1 MKLLVRTWVQRGC
14 RARGLCGYVLIMI
27 RGVMEQRSP
36 GPGTGG
42 WHADPALPGPAVW
55 PLEGV
60 PSALDLSLS
69 LLSPVMEMEALWS
82 ALTQASSVPAPT
94 PPLLALGRVGLVSLA
109 ACPPPHPGSAPPTPS
124 SPPSALG
131 TRQAGCGS
139 APPCRVLVS
148 VRKSLSPETW
158 PASWVRCGPQTH
170 WRDRTSQGQVWHGA
184 LSSSQSR
191 AGTSARPL
199 GLGRG

>member
-1 MKLLVRTWVQRGC
+1 
-14 RARGLCGYVLIMI
+14 
-27 RGVMEQRSP
+27 MEQRSP

-124 SPPSALG
+124 SLPPVLWEPGRQVVGLPRPAGCWFQSANLSALKPG
-131 TRQAGCGS
+131 R
-139 APPCRVLVS
+139 L
-148 VRKSLSPETW
+148 
-158 PASWVRCGPQTH
+158 
-170 WRDRTSQGQVWHGA
+170 HG
-184 LSSSQSR
+184 
-191 AGTSARPL
+191 
-199 GLGRG
+199 

>member
-1 MKLLVRTWVQRGC
+1 
-14 RARGLCGYVLIMI
+14 
-27 RGVMEQRSP
+27 MEQRSP

-109 ACPPPHPGSAPPTPS
+109 ACPPPPA
-124 SPPSALG
+124 SPQCSG
-131 TRQAGCGS
+131 NQAGRLWACPALQG
-139 APPCRVLVS
+139 AGF
-148 VRKSLSPETW
+148 SP
-158 PASWVRCGPQTH
+158 QI
-170 WRDRTSQGQVWHGA
+170 SQ
-184 LSSSQSR
+184 
-191 AGTSARPL
+191 P
-199 GLGRG
+199 